1 MTSPARVRF
10 TYDFTSQRPSFH
22 PTMMTSPARV
32 RFAPSPTGRLH
43 IGGARTA
50 LYDYLLA
57 RQTKG
62 VFVLRIEDTD
72 RKRFVPG
79 AEEEIYEALAWLG
92 MEWDEGPDVG
102 GPHAP
107 YRQSER
113 GDIYLEHAERL
124 VDSGNAYY
132 CFCTPERLARVRK
145 EQQARKEAPR
155 YDGLCR
161 RLSSEDARDRKL
173 GGEAYVVRFKTPL
186 DGETTGVDVIRG
198 EITVANATLDDYIV
212 LKSDGLPTYHLAA
225 MVDDHLME
233 ITHVLRTSEWLPTF
247 PLHVLIYEAFG
258 WEQPAWVHMS
268 VLLNPSGKGKLSKRH
283 GSGKSHAVHPL
294 DLKELGYVPEAAVNW
309 LALMGWSYDDRT
321 EFFNMPDLID
331 KFSLAKLSASPAAV
345 NFSKLDHFNGLH
357 IRSFSEQEL
366 VAKLLPYFHAAN
378 LSVTDE
384 QLWRVVP
391 LIQER
396 IRTLDEA
403 VDMAGFLF
411 RDGVR
416 PDPQE
421 LVGKNMTPAE
431 SASAVRR
438 SIEVVQEFDQ
448 LENDRLEFSLRELAE
463 KLNLKVGQL
472 FGILRVAVT
481 GQRVSPPL
489 IETMGLLGKS
499 IVLERLESAQ
509 EALNSLK

>member
-1 MTSPARVRF
+1 MSTEP
-10 TYDFTSQRPSFH
+10 
-22 PTMMTSPARV
+22 PARV

-62 VFVLRIEDTD
+62 KFVLRIEDTD
-72 RKRFVPG
+72 RKRFMPG
-79 AEEEIYEALAWLG
+79 AEEEIYEALSWLG

-113 GDIYLEHAERL
+113 VDIYLEHAEQL
-124 VDSGNAYY
+124 VESGHAYY
-132 CFCTPERLARVRK
+132 CFCTPERLATVRK
-145 EQQARKEAPR
+145 EQQANKEPPR

-161 RLSSEDARDRKL
+161 RLSSEEARQRKHD
-173 GGEAYVVRFKTPL
+173 GEASVVRFKTPQE
-186 DGETTGVDVIRG
+186 GQTVGVDVIRG
-198 EITVANATLDDYIV
+198 EITVENATLDDYII

-225 MVDDHLME
+225 MVDDHLMG

-247 PLHVLIYEAFG
+247 PLHVLIYEAYG
-258 WEQPAWVHMS
+258 WEQPSWVHMS

-283 GSGKSHAVHPL
+283 SSGKSQAVHPL
-294 DLKELGYVPEAAVNW
+294 EFKELGYVPEAAVNW
-309 LALMGWSYDDRT
+309 LALMGWSYDDHT
-321 EFFNMPDLID
+321 EFFEMVDLIE

-357 IRSFSEQEL
+357 IRSLSEQEL
-366 VAKLLPYFHAAN
+366 VEKLLPYFHAAN
-378 LSVTDE
+378 LSVTED
-384 QLWRVVP
+384 QLLRVAP

-403 VDMAGFLF
+403 VDMAGFLY
-411 RDGVR
+411 RDPVE
-416 PDPQE
+416 PDPQA
-421 LVGKNMTPAE
+421 LVGKNMTPDE
-431 SASAVRR
+431 SSEAIRR
-438 SIEVVQEFDQ
+438 SIAVVTEFGQ
-448 LENDRLEFSLRELAE
+448 LETDRLEFSLRELAE
-463 KLNLKVGQL
+463 ALSLKVGQL
-472 FGILRVAVT
+472 FGILRIAVT

-489 IETMGLLGKS
+489 IETMELLGKEL
-499 IVLERLESAQ
+499 VLERLEAAHK
-509 EALNSLK
+509 ALKSLE

>member
-1 MTSPARVRF
+1 MT
-10 TYDFTSQRPSFH
+10 T
-22 PTMMTSPARV
+22 PARV

-43 IGGARTA
+43 IGSARTA
-50 LYDYLLA
+50 LYGYLLA
-57 RQTKG
+57 RQTNG
-62 VFVLRIEDTD
+62 VFLLRIEDTD

-79 AEEEIYEALAWLG
+79 AEEEIFLALSWLG
-92 MEWDEGPDVG
+92 MEWDEGPDVD
-102 GPHAP
+102 GPYAP

-113 GDIYLEHAERL
+113 KDIYLEHAEKL
-124 VDSGNAYY
+124 VDSGHAYY
-132 CFCTPERLARVRK
+132 CFCTPERLATVRK

-161 RLSSEDARDRKL
+161 RLSSEEARERKKA
-173 GGEAYVVRFKTPL
+173 GEANVVRFKTPRE
-186 DGETTGVDVIRG
+186 GSTVGVDVIRG
-198 EITVANATLDDYIV
+198 EITVENATLDDYII
-212 LKSDGLPTYHLAA
+212 LKSDGLPTYHLAVI
-225 MVDDHLME
+225 VDDHLME

-258 WEQPAWVHMS
+258 WEQPEWVHMS

-283 GSGKSHAVHPL
+283 GSGKSHAVHPM
-294 DLKELGYVPEAAVNW
+294 DLKELGYVPEAVVNW

-321 EFFNMPDLID
+321 EYFDMPDLIA
-331 KFSLAKLSASPAAV
+331 KFSLAKLNASPAAV

-357 IRSFSEQEL
+357 IRSFSEEEL
-366 VAKLLPYFHAAN
+366 VEKLLPYFHAAD

-403 VDMAGFLF
+403 VEMAGFLF
-411 RDGVR
+411 RDGVA

-421 LVGKNMTPAE
+421 LVGKNMTPSE
-431 SASAVRR
+431 SADAVCH
-438 SIEVVQEFDQ
+438 SMEVLHEFGQ
-448 LENDRLEFSLRELAE
+448 LETDRLEIALRELAE
-463 KLNLKVGQL
+463 KLELKVGQL

-489 IETMGLLGKS
+489 IETMELLGKK
-499 IVLERLESAQ
+499 IVMERLESAQ
-509 EALNSLK
+509 EALKALE

>member
-1 MTSPARVRF
+1 
-10 TYDFTSQRPSFH
+10 
-22 PTMMTSPARV
+22 
-32 RFAPSPTGRLH
+32 
-43 IGGARTA
+43 

-62 VFVLRIEDTD
+62 EFVLRIEDTD
-72 RKRFVPG
+72 RKRYVPG
-79 AEEEIYEALAWLG
+79 AEEEIFQALSWLG
-92 MEWDEGPDVG
+92 MEWNEGPDLG

-113 GDIYLEHAERL
+113 VDIYLEHSEML
-124 VDSGNAYY
+124 VESGHAYY
-132 CFCTPERLARVRK
+132 CFCSPERLATVRK

-161 RLSSEDARDRKL
+161 RLSLEEARDRRQD
-173 GGEAYVVRFKTPL
+173 GERYVVRFKTPRE
-186 DGETTGVDVIRG
+186 GKTASVDVIRG
-198 EITVANATLDDYIV
+198 EITVENATLDDYII

-247 PLHVLIYEAFG
+247 PLHVLIYEAYG
-258 WEQPAWVHMS
+258 WEQPEWVHMS

-294 DLKELGYVPEAAVNW
+294 DLKELGYVPEAVVNW
-309 LALMGWSYDDRT
+309 LVLMGWSYDDRT
-321 EFFNMPDLID
+321 EFFEMSDLID
-331 KFSLAKLSASPAAV
+331 KFSLAKLNASPAAV

-357 IRSFSEQEL
+357 IRSLSEEEL
-366 VAKLLPYFHAAN
+366 VTKLLPYFHAADLN
-378 LSVTDE
+378 VTDE

-403 VDMAGFLF
+403 VEMAGFLF
-411 RDGVR
+411 RDDVT

-421 LVGKNMTPAE
+421 LVGKKLTPAE
-431 SASAVRR
+431 SGDAIRR
-438 SIEVVQEFDQ
+438 SIEVPT
-448 LENDRLEFSLRELAE
+448 RAGRKA
-463 KLNLKVGQL
+463 
-472 FGILRVAVT
+472 
-481 GQRVSPPL
+481 
-489 IETMGLLGKS
+489 
-499 IVLERLESAQ
+499 
-509 EALNSLK
+509 

>member
-1 MTSPARVRF
+1 MT
-10 TYDFTSQRPSFH
+10 T
-22 PTMMTSPARV
+22 PARV

-62 VFVLRIEDTD
+62 EFVLRIEDTD

-79 AEEEIYEALAWLG
+79 AEEEIFQALSWLG
-92 MEWDEGPDVG
+92 MEWNEGPDIG

-113 GDIYLEHAERL
+113 RHIYLEHAEKL
-124 VDSGNAYY
+124 VSSEHAYY
-132 CFCTPERLARVRK
+132 CFCTPERLATVRK
-145 EQQARKEAPR
+145 EQQAKKEAPR

-161 RLSSEDARDRKL
+161 RLSSDEAHDRKQD
-173 GGEAYVVRFKTPL
+173 GESYVVRFKTPRE
-186 DGETTGVDVIRG
+186 GKTIGVDVIRG
-198 EITVANATLDDYIV
+198 EITVDNATLDDYII

-225 MVDDHLME
+225 LVDDHLME

-247 PLHVLIYEAFG
+247 PLHVLIYEAYG

-294 DLKELGYVPEAAVNW
+294 DLKQLGYVPEAVVNW
-309 LALMGWSYDDRT
+309 LALMGWSFDDRT
-321 EFFNMPDLID
+321 EYFDMPDLID
-331 KFSLAKLSASPAAV
+331 KFSLAKLNASPAAV

-357 IRSFSEQEL
+357 IRSLSEDEL
-366 VAKLLPYFHAAN
+366 VQKLLPYFHAAN

-384 QLWRVVP
+384 QLSRVVP

-403 VDMAGFLF
+403 VEMAGFLF
-411 RDGVR
+411 RDGVA

-421 LVGKNMTPAE
+421 LIGKKMTPAE
-431 SASAVRR
+431 SADAVRR
-438 SIEVVQEFDQ
+438 SIEVIREFDQ
-448 LENDRLEFSLRELAE
+448 LETDRLEIALRELAA
-463 KLNLKVGQL
+463 KLELKVGQL
-472 FGILRVAVT
+472 FGTLRVAVT

-489 IETMGLLGKS
+489 IETMELLGKE
-499 IVLERLESAQ
+499 IVLDRLEAAQ
-509 EALNSLK
+509 EALKTLE

>member
-1 MTSPARVRF
+1 MSTEL
-10 TYDFTSQRPSFH
+10 
-22 PTMMTSPARV
+22 PARV

-57 RQTKG
+57 RRTKG
-62 VFVLRIEDTD
+62 KFVLRIEDTD

-79 AEEEIYEALAWLG
+79 AEEEIYEALSWLG

-113 GDIYLEHAERL
+113 VDIYLEHAEQL
-124 VDSGNAYY
+124 VESGHAYY
-132 CFCTPERLARVRK
+132 CFCTPERLATVRK
-145 EQQARKEAPR
+145 EQQARKEPPR

-161 RLSSEDARDRKL
+161 RLSPEEASQRKHD
-173 GGEAYVVRFKTPL
+173 GETAVVRFKTPQE
-186 DGETTGVDVIRG
+186 GQTVGVDVIRG
-198 EITVANATLDDYIV
+198 EITVDNATLDDYIIS
-212 LKSDGLPTYHLAA
+212 KSDGLPTYHLAA
-225 MVDDHLME
+225 MVDDHLMG

-247 PLHVLIYEAFG
+247 PLHVLIYESYG

-283 GSGKSHAVHPL
+283 SSGESQAVHPL
-294 DLKELGYVPEAAVNW
+294 EFKKLGYVPQAAVNW
-309 LALMGWSYDDRT
+309 LVLMGWSYDDHT
-321 EFFNMPDLID
+321 EFFEMVDLIE

-357 IRSFSEQEL
+357 IRSLSEQEL
-366 VAKLLPYFHAAN
+366 VEKLLPYFHAAN
-378 LSVTDE
+378 LSVTED
-384 QLWRVVP
+384 QLLRVAP

-411 RDGVR
+411 RDPVK
-416 PDPQE
+416 PVPQA
-421 LVGKNMTPAE
+421 LVGKNMSPDE
-431 SASAVRR
+431 SSEAIRR
-438 SIEVVQEFDQ
+438 SIAVVKEFGQ
-448 LENDRLEFSLRELAE
+448 LETDRLEFSLRELAE
-463 KLNLKVGQL
+463 ALSLKVGQL
-472 FGILRVAVT
+472 FGILRIAVT

-489 IETMGLLGKS
+489 IETMELLGKELV
-499 IVLERLESAQ
+499 IERLEAAQ
-509 EALNSLK
+509 KALKSLQ

>member
-1 MTSPARVRF
+1 MT
-10 TYDFTSQRPSFH
+10 T
-22 PTMMTSPARV
+22 PARV

-62 VFVLRIEDTD
+62 EFVLRIEDTD

-79 AEEEIYEALAWLG
+79 TEEEIFQALSWLG
-92 MEWDEGPDVG
+92 MEWDEGPDIG

-113 GDIYLEHAERL
+113 RDIYLEHAEKL
-124 VDSGNAYY
+124 VSSEHAYY
-132 CFCTPERLARVRK
+132 CFCTPERLATVRK
-145 EQQARKEAPR
+145 EQQAKKEAPR

-161 RLSSEDARDRKL
+161 RLSSDEAHDRKQD
-173 GGEAYVVRFKTPL
+173 GESHVVRFKTPRE
-186 DGETTGVDVIRG
+186 GKTIGVDVIRG
-198 EITVANATLDDYIV
+198 EITVDNATLDDYII

-225 MVDDHLME
+225 LVDDHLME

-247 PLHVLIYEAFG
+247 PLHVLIYEAYG

-294 DLKELGYVPEAAVNW
+294 DLKQLGYVPEAVVNW
-309 LALMGWSYDDRT
+309 LALMGWSFDDRT
-321 EFFNMPDLID
+321 EYFDMPDLID
-331 KFSLAKLSASPAAV
+331 KFSLAKLNASPAAV

-357 IRSFSEQEL
+357 IRSLSEEEL
-366 VAKLLPYFHAAN
+366 DQKLLPYFHAAN

-384 QLWRVVP
+384 QLSRVVP

-403 VDMAGFLF
+403 VEMAGFLF
-411 RDGVR
+411 RDRVA

-421 LVGKNMTPAE
+421 LIGKKMTPAE
-431 SASAVRR
+431 SADAVRR
-438 SIEVVQEFDQ
+438 SIEVIREFDQ
-448 LENDRLEFSLRELAE
+448 LETDRLEIALRELAA
-463 KLNLKVGQL
+463 KLELKVGQL
-472 FGILRVAVT
+472 FGTLRVAVT

-489 IETMGLLGKS
+489 IETMELLGKE
-499 IVLERLESAQ
+499 IVLERLEAAQ
-509 EALNSLK
+509 EALKALE

>member
-1 MTSPARVRF
+1 MRAFPPRMNS
-10 TYDFTSQRPSFH
+10 S
-22 PTMMTSPARV
+22 ARV

-62 VFVLRIEDTD
+62 AFVIRIEDTD
-72 RKRFVPG
+72 RKRYVPG
-79 AEEEIYEALAWLG
+79 AEDEIYEVLSWLG

-102 GPHAP
+102 GPFAP

-113 GDIYLEHAERL
+113 TDIYLAHAEQL
-124 VDSGNAYY
+124 VDSGHAYY
-132 CFCTPERLARVRK
+132 CFCTAERLAAVRK

-161 RLSSEDARDRKL
+161 RLNIEEALSRKHA
-173 GGEAYVVRFKTPL
+173 GEAQVIRFKTPRQ
-186 DGETTGVDVIRG
+186 GKTTGVDVIRG
-198 EITVANATLDDYIV
+198 EITVENATLDDYIL
-212 LKSDGLPTYHLAA
+212 LKSDGLPVYHLAA

-283 GSGKSHAVHPL
+283 GSGGAHAVYPL
-294 DLKELGYVPEAAVNW
+294 ELKELGYLPEAIVNW
-309 LALMGWSYDDRT
+309 LALMGWSYDDRA
-321 EFFNMPDLID
+321 EFFDMPDLIG
-331 KFSLAKLSASPAAV
+331 KFSMAKLNASPAAV

-357 IRSFSEQEL
+357 IRSLEQEHLASRL
-366 VAKLLPYFHAAN
+366 VPYFHAAE
-378 LSVTDE
+378 LEVTE
-384 QLWRVVP
+384 AELAPIVP

-396 IRTLDEA
+396 IRTLNEA
-403 VDMAGFLF
+403 VDMSGFFF
-411 RDGVR
+411 RDAVR
-416 PDPQE
+416 PDPQQ
-421 LVGKNMTPAE
+421 LIGKNMSPVE
-431 SASAVRR
+431 SADAVSR
-438 SIEVVQEFDQ
+438 STELIQEFD
-448 LENDRLEFSLRELAE
+448 RLDTEPLELA
-463 KLNLKVGQL
+463 LRGLADDLDLKVGQL

-489 IETMGLLGKS
+489 IETMEILGKDL
-499 IVLERLESAQ
+499 VLERLKRAAEL
-509 EALNSLK
+509 LNSLG

>member
-1 MTSPARVRF
+1 MST
-10 TYDFTSQRPSFH
+10 
-22 PTMMTSPARV
+22 PARV
-32 RFAPSPTGRLH
+32 RFAPSPTGRFH

-57 RQTKG
+57 RQTG
-62 VFVLRIEDTD
+62 GEFVMRIEDTD

-79 AEEEIYEALAWLG
+79 AEEEIYEALSWLG
-92 MEWDEGPDVG
+92 VAWNEGPDVG

-113 GDIYLEHAERL
+113 VGIYHEHAEQL
-124 VDSGNAYY
+124 VDAGHAYY
-132 CFCTPERLARVRK
+132 CFCAPERLATVRK

-161 RLSSEDARDRKL
+161 RLTIEEAHDRKHA
-173 GGEAYVVRFKTPL
+173 GESHVVRFKTPVA
-186 DGETTGVDVIRG
+186 GETKALDVIRG
-198 EITVANATLDDYIV
+198 EINVENSSLDDYIL
-212 LKSDGLPTYHLAA
+212 LKSNGLPVYHLAA

-283 GSGKSHAVHPL
+283 GAGGAYAVYPL
-294 DLKELGYVPEAAVNW
+294 ELKELGYLPEAAVNW

-321 EFFNMPDLID
+321 EFFDMAHLID
-331 KFSLAKLSASPAAV
+331 KFSLAKLSPSPAAV

-357 IRSFSEQEL
+357 IRSLEPNVL
-366 VAKLLPYFHAAN
+366 VNKLLPYFNTAGM
-378 LSVTDE
+378 SVTDE
-384 QLWRVVP
+384 QLRRVVP

-403 VDMAGFLF
+403 VDMAGFFF
-411 RDGVR
+411 REAFQ
-416 PDPQE
+416 PDLQE
-421 LVGKNMTPAE
+421 LIGKKMTSSE
-431 SASAVRR
+431 SANAIRR
-438 SIEVVQEFDQ
+438 SVEVVEELGELDT
-448 LENDRLEFSLRELAE
+448 ERLEFSLRELAE
-463 KLNLKVGQL
+463 ELDLKAGQL
-472 FGILRVAVT
+472 FGILRIAVT

-489 IETMGLLGKS
+489 IETMELLGKE
-499 IVLERLESAQ
+499 IVVERLEIAR
-509 EALNSLK
+509 EVLESLE